1 MIRPRSNTPWWVIK
15 EWLRPLPCVKNLA
28 GVVHL
33 WKRDTQLKSQKF
45 LKDIIQQYGHTI
57 SCHSVFSAFQ
67 INIWPLSWANSS
79 SSGNFGHFFLNW
91 SCLHQFSITCQVVW
105 VKLDSQVFEN
115 NRFCYQPAQRRSS
128 QMDMTKPF
136 PFVLHL
142 IASWNP
148 HSTKSNT
155 KAIIQV
161 TWV

>member
-1 MIRPRSNTPWWVIK
+1 MSTCTPLIRPRSNTPWWVIK
-15 EWLRPLPCVKNLA
+15 EWLRPLLCVKNLA

-33 WKRDTQLKSQKF
+33 WKRDTQLKRKKF
-45 LKDIIQQYGHTI
+45 LKDRIQQYGHTI
-57 SCHSVFSAFQ
+57 SCHRVFSAFQ
-67 INIWPLSWANSS
+67 INIWPLSWADSS

-105 VKLDSQVFEN
+105 H
-115 NRFCYQPAQRRSS
+115 
-128 QMDMTKPF
+128 MDMTKPF

-142 IASWNP
+142 IASWSP
-148 HSTKSNT
+148 HSTKSDT